1 MRIYL
6 DDDSASRQ
14 LSLALRKAGHHV
26 STPAELGTS
35 GAPDPVHL
43 TRAIQEGLLFLR
55 RNVRDFTLL
64 HDLIRASGGGHH
76 GILVVHFDIVPR
88 RDLTPRGIVR
98 ALATLEASGLPISS
112 ELHLL
117 NHWR

>member
-1 MRIYL
+1 VTIYL

-14 LSLALRKAGHHV
+14 LSQVLRNAGHHV
-26 STPAELGTS
+26 STPADLGTF

-43 TRAIQEGLLFLR
+43 TRAIRDDRVFLT
-55 RNVRDFTLL
+55 RNARDFTLL
-64 HDLIRASGGGHH
+64 HDLVRASGGGHP
-76 GILVVHFDIVPR
+76 GILLLHLDNDPT
-88 RDLTPRGIVR
+88 RDLTPRGI
-98 ALATLEASGLPISS
+98 ATAIARIEATGVPISN